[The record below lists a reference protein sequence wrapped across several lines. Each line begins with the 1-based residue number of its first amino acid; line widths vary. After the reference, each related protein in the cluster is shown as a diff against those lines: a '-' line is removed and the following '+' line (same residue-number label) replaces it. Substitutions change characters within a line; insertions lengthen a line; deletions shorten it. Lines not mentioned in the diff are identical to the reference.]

1 MKILQHYKIWFAISL
16 IIIVIGLGMFAINGL
31 NLDID
36 FAGGTM
42 VQYDLN
48 ESFDT
53 ATIEDALKDIEFD
66 GEKLDAI
73 VIKTGI
79 NETADQEVII
89 RSKLSLNSGLRTVID
104 KEVMAEFP
112 NAEFRKTAQYSS
124 SVGDEIRTK
133 AFLAVIIAAV
143 GMLIYITFRFE
154 VVFGLAAIA
163 ALLHDVLI
171 LLAVYAI
178 FQVPVGT
185 AFIAAV
191 LTVVGYSI
199 NDTIV
204 VFDRIRENV
213 KFEKRPDYFE
223 IANHSLSQT
232 IVRSINTSLTT
243 LFVIG
248 SLYFLGV
255 DSIKELALPLMAG
268 VLAGTYSS
276 IFIAS
281 PLWALWR
288 THRSK
293 KQKHYKSVQQ

>member
-1 MKILQHYKIWFAISL
+1 MKIVEKYKIWFAISL
-16 IIIVIGLGMFAINGL
+16 VVIIIGLGAFAINGL
-31 NLDID
+31 NLGID
-36 FAGGTM
+36 FQGGTM
-42 VQYDLN
+42 VQYDLK
-48 ESFDT
+48 EKFDSS
-53 ATIEDALKDIEFD
+53 DIEELVSGFD
-66 GEKLDAI
+66 LDEEI
-73 VIKTGI
+73 ISTGI

-89 RSKLSLNSGLRTVID
+89 RTKVSLNPALRQEI
-104 KEVMAEFP
+104 EVAIMSKYP
-112 NAEFRKTAQYSS
+112 NAVHRETAQYSAS
-124 SVGDEIRTK
+124 IGDEIKSR
-133 AFLAVIIAAV
+133 AVIAVLIAAV

-154 VVFGLAAIA
+154 LVYGITAII
-163 ALLHDVLI
+163 ALIHDVLI
-171 LLAVYAI
+171 LLAIYSVFRI
-178 FQVPVGT
+178 PVSS

-223 IANHSLSQT
+223 VANHSLQQT

-255 DSIKELALPLMAG
+255 DAIKELALPLMAG

-281 PLWALWR
+281 PLWALWKTR
-288 THRSK
+288 KSK
-293 KQKHYKSVQQ
+293 KQQHYVSPQS